1 MAFKTLS
8 IRIPEEA
15 HQELEK
21 LAQERKQSVSDVAR
35 ELLMIGLKGG
45 GSGDNSIVLEY
56 LEGFGSV
63 LAGLHTEAARSR
75 FYGELVTSYLV
86 DMQSIMLDGKVMDAE
101 AKDSVLVRYGKASS
115 GAAQKAWLKMLNYKE
130 APDSV
135 QAKKGEIEQI

>member
-1 MAFKTLS
+1 MASKTLS

-45 GSGDNSIVLEY
+45 GANNAVVLEY

-75 FYGELVTSYLV
+75 FYGELLTSYLV

-101 AKDSVLVRYGKASS
+101 AKEAVLVRYGKASS
-115 GAAQKAWLKMLNYKE
+115 SSAQKSWLKALNYKE

-135 QAKKGEIEQI
+135 QAKEGEIEQI